1 MNIARAI
8 RTVTILWAMVA
19 AVTLSAFAFSD
30 PQILVTPFIKDQV
43 IELKANRFIGT
54 SIHFLPDEKII
65 MPIALGDPDAW
76 DLSLQS
82 DQDMVIKPI
91 AKAPDTNMTVRTTKR
106 FYYFY
111 LTASANHG
119 ASKDA
124 IMALRIYDPSQ
135 SKVVNDDHKTSVNN
149 TKSQTINMLPEETPD
164 AILYSPGQVT
174 QWNHSYQFKSKNT
187 MGLTQVIDN
196 GLKTYFGFKP
206 DAQLPAIF
214 LKGVHGERLV
224 QSLMSTDDEQ
234 HGYVVALDVAP
245 PGGKWVLRRG
255 KNKLTV
261 KKGR

>member
-1 MNIARAI
+1 MNITRAI
-8 RTVTILWAMVA
+8 RAATILWAIVA
-19 AVTLSAFAFSD
+19 AAMLSAFAFSD
-30 PQILVTPFIKDQV
+30 PRILVKPFIKDQL

-54 SIHFLPDEKII
+54 TIHFLPDEKII
-65 MPIALGDPDAW
+65 MPVALGDPDAW

-91 AKAPDTNMTVRTTKR
+91 AKTPDTNMTVRTTKR
-106 FYYFY
+106 YYYFY
-111 LTASANHG
+111 LTASANRG

-135 SKVVNDDHKTSVNN
+135 SKVVEGDRKTTIHSSV
-149 TKSQTINMLPEETPD
+149 SQTINTLPEGSPD
-164 AILYSPGQVT
+164 AILYSPGQAT
-174 QWNHSYQFKSKNT
+174 LWNGSYQFKSKNT

-261 KKGR
+261 KKER